1 MDGPMSKRD
10 YLINHFLVAMPALSD
25 ETFGKSV
32 IYVYEHTKQG
42 AMGVVIN
49 KPMQINLGSVL
60 KHLGIVIKNED
71 LITLPVL
78 MGGPVG
84 QEHGFI
90 LYQDPKP
97 SKTTHN
103 KIELSASKD
112 MLQQIASG
120 KGPSDFL
127 VTLGYA
133 SWTSGQLEAEI
144 AHNDWLI
151 VPADS
156 QLLFNSNIHER
167 WHLAAQTIG
176 VDMNKISSFVGHA

>member
-1 MDGPMSKRD
+1 MNKQD
-10 YLINHFLVAMPALSD
+10 YLINHFLVAMPMLAD

-32 IYVYEHTKQG
+32 IYVYEHTDQG

-60 KHLGIVIKNED
+60 QHLGIIVKNED

-90 LYQDPKP
+90 LYQDA
-97 SKTTHN
+97 KTAKN

-112 MLQQIASG
+112 MLQKIASG
-120 KGPSDFL
+120 HGPSDFL
-127 VTLGYA
+127 ITLGYA
-133 SWTSGQLEAEI
+133 SWTSGQLETEI
-144 AHNDWLI
+144 ARNDWLI
-151 VPADS
+151 VPACTN
-156 QLLFNSNIHER
+156 LLFNSSIQAR
-167 WHLAAQTIG
+167 WHLAAKTIG
-176 VDMNKISSFVGHA
+176 VDIDKISSLTGHA